1 MVTNENSKTKI
12 ISIASGKGGVGKSV
26 ISANLGISLAQ
37 EGARTVVIDLS
48 LGNSNLH
55 SFLGLKNIN
64 PGIGN
69 YLVSKRYD
77 FNDIVFPTEFNG
89 LWFVP
94 GDVFVV
100 GTADIQTSQK
110 SRLINDILKLNVD
123 YVILDLGPGSSRS
136 IIDFFLISNSGFL
149 VVTPV
154 TTSLLSSF
162 SFLKNTIMH
171 MILDAFSKNTKVSS
185 YLKRIIKENKPGDFP
200 TMEEIL
206 LNIKKADSKSYKKLK
221 KILSTLQPKM
231 ILNNANT
238 PDDIYNAK
246 KLEELIYDNL
256 MINIECMGLI
266 FKDEAVDESLEDLVP
281 IMKNNTDSIFA
292 KEVHRIA
299 LKIVQSPE
307 FPKMP
312 LDLEYY
318 EDSYEL
324 AKIEAENDYQEIFSS
339 QPIENKFDMEEL
351 MTVIKDQKR
360 QINEL
365 RGTIR
370 MLTLKNEF

>member
-1 MVTNENSKTKI
+1 MIMNENNKTKI
-12 ISIASGKGGVGKSV
+12 IPIASGKGGVGKSV

-37 EGARTVVIDLS
+37 SGARTVVVDLS

-69 YLVSKRYD
+69 YLNTKKYS
-77 FNDIVFPTEFNG
+77 FNDIIFPTEFGG

-100 GTADIQTSQK
+100 GTADLQEQQK
-110 SRLINDILKLNVD
+110 NRIISDILKLNVD
-123 YVILDLGPGSSRS
+123 YIIIDLGPGSSS
-136 IIDFFLISNSGFL
+136 KIIDFFLISNSGFI
-149 VVTPV
+149 VITPV
-154 TTSLLSSF
+154 TTSMLSSF
-162 SFLKNTIMH
+162 AFLKNMIIHYIMNT
-171 MILDAFSKNTKVSS
+171 FSKNTKVIS
-185 YLKRIIKENKPGDFP
+185 YLKRIIKEKKPGEFP
-200 TMEEIL
+200 TMEEISL
-206 LNIKKADSKSYKKLK
+206 DIKRLDSKAYTKLK
-221 KILSTLQPKM
+221 KIISALQPKL
-231 ILNNANT
+231 ILNMANT

-256 MINIECMGLI
+256 MLSVECMGLI
-266 FKDEAVDESLEDLVP
+266 FRDDSVDESLADLVP
-281 IMKNNTDSIFA
+281 LMKNNPQSIFA
-292 KEVHRIA
+292 KEVYRIGQ
-299 LKIVQSPE
+299 KIIQSPE

-312 LDLEYY
+312 LDLNYY

-324 AKIEAENDYQEIFSS
+324 ARIEADNDYQEISVS
-339 QPIENKFDMEEL
+339 KPPDNQFDMEEL
-351 MTVIKDQKR
+351 MTVIRDQKK